1 MRRVLA
7 GDVAAV
13 ARVLHALPEQQWR
26 ARLTRLLAAAEA
38 ADLYRARTGAA
49 HPVWGTGSLAA
60 ATHGMEMPSEPGFD
74 DARYCRCWIA
84 VLQALLAR
92 HAPADIAPHPEAQ
105 EMQSGTVGSCARR
118 ASAISSPQSRQSP

>member
-7 GDVAAV
+7 GDVAAA
-13 ARVLHALPEQQWR
+13 ARVLHALPERQWQT
-26 ARLTRLLAAAEA
+26 RLARLLAAAEA
-38 ADLYRARTGAA
+38 ADSFRARTGAA

-60 ATHGMEMPSEPGFD
+60 ATHGMEKLAEPDFD

-84 VLQALLAR
+84 VLQALLAHR
-92 HAPADIAPHPEAQ
+92 ARRDSAHPDAQ
-105 EMQSGTVGSCARR
+105 EMQSGAVGSCARR